1 MKASIKILILLGTLV
16 IFGAVYYFGFYEQH
30 EIVQEKEETSISFE
44 KHTLDCARNPVS
56 NHSIVGGAVI
66 DIDDDG
72 VKEFFITGG
81 REQKDCL
88 FRYEDGAL
96 VNIID
101 RVGIK
106 NTEAS
111 YGAFSVD
118 TNNDRL
124 TDLFV
129 ARESGIYLY
138 INMDGVFEEK
148 LIYASK
154 KDSTGFFMDIALS
167 DSDNDGDL
175 DIYISTFEK
184 YKFFESAN
192 FNDTRTKQN
201 NIFLEN
207 VGDMVFQDVTKD
219 AGLTFK
225 ENTFSSTFV
234 DLNNDNL
241 EDLVLILNT
250 NKTHIYK
257 NLGNNKFEL
266 ATVLGDYGFWM
277 GLAVADV
284 NNDGD
289 VDLFFSNIGST
300 ISSRFARGNLRDE
313 QKLVSEFALWENTG
327 DFTFTNSLPDISTD
341 DFGFGW
347 GIIPLDLN
355 FDNKKDFIIRQNYVS
370 YPPHRLTK
378 LPGSALLN
386 LDGRLVETIDE
397 IGLSSKVY
405 GFTALVGDFDG
416 DERDDVVDLNLKGA
430 HAFYK
435 NVSTT
440 DKQKISV
447 DLPMT
452 SEYTNAKAELFF
464 KDGTS
469 IKRSLNRKQGICSVQ
484 DSRVTFYFSDKKPS
498 EIHIF
503 SKEGKMDKIKRL
515 NSKKSL
521 YRL

>member
-1 MKASIKILILLGTLV
+1 MKVGIKILILLGVLV
-16 IFGAVYYFGFYEQH
+16 ISGAIYFFGFYEQE
-30 EIVQEKEETSISFE
+30 EIAQDKEAPRIAFE
-44 KHTLDCARNPVS
+44 KYALDCARNPVS

-66 DIDDDG
+66 DIDNDG

-81 REQKDCL
+81 RKQKDCL
-88 FRYEDGAL
+88 FRFENGTL

-118 TNNDRL
+118 ENNDGL

-138 INMDGVFEEK
+138 INVDGVFEEK

-154 KDSTGFFMDIALS
+154 KDSPGFFMDIALS
-167 DSDNDGDL
+167 DSDNDGDV

-184 YKFFESAN
+184 YKFFKSAN
-192 FNDTRTKQN
+192 FNSIETKEN

-207 VGDMVFQDVTKD
+207 IGDRVFQDITED

-225 ENTFSSTFV
+225 ENTFSSTFA
-234 DLNNDNL
+234 DLNDDNL
-241 EDLVLILNT
+241 EDLILILNT

-266 ATVLGDYGFWM
+266 ATVLGDNGFWM

-300 ISSRFARGNLRDE
+300 ISSKFARGNLRYE
-313 QKLVSEFALWENTG
+313 QKLVSEFALWENAG
-327 DFTFTNSLPDISTD
+327 DFTFKNSLPDISTD

-370 YPPHRLTK
+370 YIPHRLNK

-386 LDGRLVETIDE
+386 LNGRLVEAIDD

-405 GFTALVGDFDG
+405 GYTALVGDFDG
-416 DERDDVVDLNLKGA
+416 DERDDIVYLNLKGA

-435 NVSTT
+435 NVSIT
-440 DKQKISV
+440 DKDQLSV

-452 SEYTNAKAELFF
+452 SEYINAKAELFF

-469 IKRSLNRKQGICSVQ
+469 IQRFLNRKQGITSVQ
-484 DSRVTFYFSDKKPS
+484 DSRVTFYFSDKTPTS
-498 EIHIF
+498 IHIF
-503 SKEGKMDKIKRL
+503 SKEGKVSKIKKL
-515 NSKKSL
+515 NSKKTL